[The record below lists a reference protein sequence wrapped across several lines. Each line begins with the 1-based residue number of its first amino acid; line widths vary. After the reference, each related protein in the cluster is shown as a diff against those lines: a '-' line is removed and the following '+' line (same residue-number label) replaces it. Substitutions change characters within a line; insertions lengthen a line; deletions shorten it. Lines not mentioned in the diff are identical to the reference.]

1 MSHLYHL
8 LSYIPL
14 NFLYIISSLISKF
27 LPHVY
32 RRNVVKKN
40 LINSFPK
47 ISKFELDKL
56 ISNFY
61 AHFCDVFFETIKSYS
76 ISTKELKK
84 RVVFS
89 NFDELNHKLEKEE
102 KVLVL
107 ASHQCNWEWL
117 LLASQLNLNQPLN
130 VIYKSI
136 SNRNIDK
143 SLIKSRSR
151 FGSKLIESKKA
162 LLHIRR
168 NIKKIGIIALVADQ
182 SPIKK
187 IRSLGEYY

>member
-1 MSHLYHL
+1 MINKYTLDKFIYESLISNFKCKSIFLMSHLYHL

-61 AHFCDVFFETIKSYS
+61 THFCDVFFETIKSYS

-89 NFDELNHKLEKEE
+89 NFDELNHKLEKKE
-102 KVLVL
+102 KYW
-107 ASHQCNWEWL
+107 S
-117 LLASQLNLNQPLN
+117 
-130 VIYKSI
+130 
-136 SNRNIDK
+136 
-143 SLIKSRSR
+143 
-151 FGSKLIESKKA
+151 
-162 LLHIRR
+162 
-168 NIKKIGIIALVADQ
+168 
-182 SPIKK
+182 
-187 IRSLGEYY
+187 